1 MKLSTWMKFF
11 GLTIALAIPGLL
23 ITHLGNAAGA
33 GAHEGGLPTVLW
45 LQVVNFALYI
55 GLIVYL
61 AKKPIQEMFQ
71 GRYDGFFS
79 ALKKAEAAKAEAE
92 LKRKDIQDRLTK
104 LETSRE
110 ESIQNAREEAAAL
123 RNQIVEEARALS
135 SKLKADAEKTALIE
149 IERAKTELR
158 EDLLSQ
164 SVIMAKRI
172 LTDKMQEPD
181 QKRLQNE
188 FVDKIQAG
196 KAAALKTQAVSQ

>member
-1 MKLSTWMKFF
+1 VKLSTWAKFL
-11 GLTIALAIPGLL
+11 GLMIVLAIPGIL

-33 GAHEGGLPTVLW
+33 AGHEGGIPMVLW
-45 LQVVNFALYI
+45 LQLINFLLYI

-92 LKRKDIQDRLTK
+92 AKRKEIQDRLNK
-104 LETSRE
+104 LETTRD
-110 ESIQNAREEAAAL
+110 ESIQKAREEAAAL
-123 RNQIVEEARALS
+123 RNQIVEEARSLS

-149 IERAKTELR
+149 IERAKAELR
-158 EDLLSQ
+158 EDLLAQ

-172 LTDKMQEPD
+172 LTDKMQEQD
-181 QKRLQNE
+181 QKRLQSE
-188 FVDKIQAG
+188 FVDKIG
-196 KAAALKTQAVSQ
+196 AVSQ

>member
-1 MKLSTWMKFF
+1 MKLSTWLKFF
-11 GLTIALAIPGLL
+11 GLTTALAIPGLL
-23 ITHLGNAAGA
+23 ITHLGNTASAD
-33 GAHEGGLPTVLW
+33 AHEGGIPMVLW
-45 LQVVNFALYI
+45 LQVINFTLYI

-61 AKKPIQEMFQ
+61 AKKPLQEMFK

-92 LKRKDIQDRLTK
+92 AKRKDIQDRLTK

-110 ESIQNAREEAAAL
+110 ESIKNAREEAAAL
-123 RNQIVEEARALS
+123 RTQIVEEAKALS

-172 LTDKMQEPD
+172 LADKMQEPD
-181 QKRLQNE
+181 QKRLQGE
-188 FVDKIQAG
+188 FVDKIKSE
-196 KAAALKTQAVSQ
+196 KAAPQKTQTVSQ